1 MIPTAHFPGNM
12 IFYLVFLLGMGIF
25 SYLLYTRVMLLL
37 VAQKEDRFSE
47 IGERIKSILV
57 FVFGQRRLLNEPFA
71 GIIHLLIFYGFLAFS
86 LGTITIMGEG
96 WYPGFSLPFMDGPL
110 GNIYLFIKD
119 TFALLVIIGI
129 VLAAYR
135 RWITRPARLE
145 RSWDAALCLI
155 FIFFLMVTD
164 LSIMAGRIGS
174 GLSLESTGLW
184 TPAALT
190 ISKALAGSGF
200 TEAGFR
206 VLYQVGWWGHLVFLL
221 GFLIYLPLSKH
232 FHIITAVPNVFFRSL
247 APRGALTKLNLEDES
262 AETFGVS
269 KVEEFTWKQCFDFYA
284 CTECGRCSDNCPAYL
299 SDKPLHPK
307 MMTVNL
313 RHHLLAKAPYLLG
326 KNSSTAGT
334 DRANSREWNGAAMV
348 GKVVSDDEIWACT
361 TCRNCEEQC
370 PVFIEYVQRIVD
382 MRRYLVLMESRFPV
396 EVATTFKN
404 MENQSNPW
412 GLGYTNRA
420 DWAEGLNIKLMAD
433 VGKAD
438 ILLYVGCAGSYD
450 DRNKKV
456 TLALVNIMKS
466 AGIDFAI
473 LGVEEKC
480 CGETARRIGNEYL
493 FQTMAQENIEV
504 LKNYKFN
511 TILTACPHCFN
522 TLKNEYPLFG
532 GNFKV
537 VHHSEFLIDLL
548 DKNILKPRR
557 NYDMT
562 ITYHDS
568 CYLGR
573 YNDIYD
579 AQRRILRSVPGV
591 KLVEMERNRAR
602 SICCGAGGGRMW
614 MEEHLGKRINQMRT
628 EEALKVSP
636 NTIGTA
642 CPYCLT
648 MLEDGLK
655 AKDMEEVVKIMD
667 VVELLNNA
675 L

>member
-1 MIPTAHFPGNM
+1 MVPTAHFPGNI
-12 IFYLVFLLGMGIF
+12 IFYLIFLGGLGVF
-25 SYLLYTRVMLLL
+25 SYLIYTRIRLLL
-37 VAQKEDRFSE
+37 FTQKEDRLSQ

-57 FVFGQRRLLNEPFA
+57 FVFGQRRLLNEPFP
-71 GIIHLLIFYGFLAFS
+71 GVIHLLIFYGFIAFS
-86 LGTITIMGEG
+86 LGTITIIGEG
-96 WYPGFSLPFMDGPL
+96 WYPGFSLPFMDSPL
-110 GNIYLFIKD
+110 GNIYLLVKD
-119 TFALLVIIGI
+119 SFALLVIIAI

-135 RWITRPARLE
+135 RWIVRPARLE
-145 RSWDAALCLI
+145 PSLDAALCLL

-164 LSIMAGRIGS
+164 LSIVAGRIGL
-174 GLSLESTGLW
+174 GTESSGLW

-190 ISKALAGSGF
+190 ISQIIAGSGA

-206 VLYQVGWWGHLVFLL
+206 TLYQVGWWGHVLFLL
-221 GFLIYLPLSKH
+221 SFLIYLPLSKH
-232 FHIITAVPNVFFRSL
+232 FHVITAIPNVFLRYL
-247 APRGALTKLNLEDES
+247 GPRGALTKLNLEDES
-262 AETFGVS
+262 AETFGVC
-269 KVEEFTWKQCFDFYA
+269 KVEEFTWKQCFDFYT
-284 CTECGRCSDNCPAYL
+284 CTECGRCSDNCPAYR

-313 RHHLLAKAPYLLG
+313 RHHLLDKAPFLLS
-326 KNSSTAGT
+326 KNSNTAVT
-334 DRANSREWNGAAMV
+334 DSGNGQEWNGAAMV
-348 GKVVSDDEIWACT
+348 GAVVGDDELWACT

-382 MRRYLVLMESRFPV
+382 MRRYLVIMESRFPA
-396 EVATTFKN
+396 ELTATFKN

-420 DWAEGLNIKLMAD
+420 DWAEGLNIKLMPE
-433 VGKAD
+433 VGEAD
-438 ILLYVGCAGSYD
+438 ILYYVGCAGSYD

-456 TLALVNIMKS
+456 TLSLVNILKS
-466 AGIDFAI
+466 LGIDFAI
-473 LGVEEKC
+473 LGIEEKC
-480 CGETARRIGNEYL
+480 CGDAARRIGNEYL
-493 FQTMAQENIEV
+493 FQTLAQENIEV
-504 LKNYKFN
+504 LKNYKFKK
-511 TILTACPHCFN
+511 ILTACPHCYN
-522 TLKNEYPLFG
+522 TLKNEYPQFG
-532 GNFKV
+532 GNFQV

-548 DKNILKPRR
+548 DKGMLKPARSF
-557 NYDMT
+557 DMT

-579 AQRRILRSVPGV
+579 AQRRILSAIPGV
-591 KLVEMERNRAR
+591 KLVEMERNKAR

-614 MEEHLGKRINQMRT
+614 MEEHLGKRINVMRT
-628 EEALKVSP
+628 EEALKVNP

-655 AKDMEEVVKIMD
+655 AKDMEEAVKTMD
-667 VVELLNNA
+667 LAELLNNA